1 MSPTF
6 LLTVFFPS
14 AVAAVRT
21 LDSNSVLR
29 MHTDGRIYIHVYEY
43 VVYNADLNYMP
54 AIQAVFAKKI
64 MGGQYK

>member
-6 LLTVFFPS
+6 LLTVFFPF
-14 AVAAVRT
+14 AVAAVRN

-29 MHTDGRIYIHVYEY
+29 MHTDGHIYIYVYEC
-43 VVYNADLNYMP
+43 VYNADLNYMP